1 MADQEPQAL
10 FDTAVPERSR
20 NRARPAK
27 GTKPAETV
35 GGVLE
40 RRVGRIEFAE
50 GALSRLRVPVTA
62 EGGEPGRDVLSDI
75 DILSIDV
82 DARLRLSLSSLECK
96 SAPGQR
102 GEPQTLV
109 WLAGFRQLMNLDR
122 VVFVRPTIST
132 RGRALARRLNIS
144 ILDEATLSQRE
155 LAHRWVPERFAHLD
169 GAACAHAEGRTDTQL
184 KGLSEVP
191 SALATFLRNEAL
203 LASSHASLAAVEAL
217 GTAFEKQGVLPE
229 PAATV
234 LASHAL
240 MALVAAAIRD
250 AGSLDDLGMR
260 ALRTRLQRALT
271 TGDPDDDYLMALL
284 ERADAVVNHV
294 VTRTHRAYVDAG
306 AEPLAVAV
314 PSLRDAVAT
323 VPGYLEDYLDFVER
337 LRANPAVSRSLLQSV
352 ELACFEALV
361 GGPAWM
367 EPAFAHLFT
376 VEHRG
381 LLLVAVRCLRSVAG
395 DQVVNGV
402 KDIALLTHPRVTDI
416 APDRREPNSQ

>member
-1 MADQEPQAL
+1 MTEQEPQAL
-10 FDTAVPERSR
+10 FEAVSPEKMQV
-20 NRARPAK
+20 RARPAK
-27 GTKPAETV
+27 GTKPSETA
-35 GGVLE
+35 GGTLE
-40 RRVGRIEFAE
+40 RRVGRLEFAE

-62 EGGEPGRDVLSDI
+62 EGGEPGRDILSDI
-75 DILSIDV
+75 DILSIDI
-82 DARLRLSLSSLECK
+82 DARLRISLSSLECK

-109 WLAGFRQLMNLDR
+109 WLAGFRQLMGLDR

-132 RGRALARRLNIS
+132 RGRSLARRLNIS

-169 GAACAHAEGRTDTQL
+169 GEACSRAESRTDTQL

-191 SALATFLRNEAL
+191 AALASFLRHEAL
-203 LASSHASLAAVEAL
+203 LGSSHASLAAVEAL
-217 GTAFEKQGVLPE
+217 GTAFDKQGVLPE
-229 PAATV
+229 PAATI
-234 LASHAL
+234 LASHAY

-271 TGDPDDDYLMALL
+271 TGDPDDDHLMALL
-284 ERADAVVNHV
+284 ERVDAVVNHV
-294 VTRTHRAYVDAG
+294 ITRTHRAYVDAG
-306 AEPLAVAV
+306 AEALSVPV

-323 VPGYLEDYLDFVER
+323 VPNYLEDYLDFVER
-337 LRANPAVSRSLLQSV
+337 LRANPAVARTLLQTV
-352 ELACFEALV
+352 ELACFEALI
-361 GGPAWM
+361 GGPAWK

-381 LLLVAVRCLRSVAG
+381 LLLVAARCLRSVAG
-395 DQVVNGV
+395 TQVAEAI
-402 KDIALLTHPRVTDI
+402 KDVASLTHPLTSDQT
-416 APDRREPNSQ
+416 PDRREPR